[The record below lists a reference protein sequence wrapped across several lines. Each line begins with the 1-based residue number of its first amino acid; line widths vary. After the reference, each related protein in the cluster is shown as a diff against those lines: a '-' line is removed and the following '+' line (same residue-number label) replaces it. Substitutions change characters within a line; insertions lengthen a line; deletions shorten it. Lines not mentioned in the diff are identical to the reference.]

1 MVDWGMATSVAISG
15 IVSVFAVLIMLQI
28 GVQITGMVI
37 DSLAKKQSQNK
48 TTN

>member
-1 MVDWGMATSVAISG
+1 MVDWGMAASVAISG

-37 DSLAKKQSQNK
+37 DSQAKKQSQKQN
-48 TTN
+48 T